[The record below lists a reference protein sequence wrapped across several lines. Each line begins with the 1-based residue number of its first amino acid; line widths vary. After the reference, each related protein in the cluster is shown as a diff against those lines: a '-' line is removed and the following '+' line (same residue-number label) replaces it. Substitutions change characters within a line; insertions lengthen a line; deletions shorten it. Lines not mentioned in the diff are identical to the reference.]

1 MRRYHGNRPTRAA
14 VYSAR
19 TLALVL
25 VISLASLLALAPVA
39 RAQDYQFN
47 SISVVG
53 NQRIEPGTIL
63 SYAGIARGT
72 PVSAAELNDAYQR
85 ILASGL
91 FETVALQP
99 RGSELVINVT
109 EFPTINRISLEG
121 NNRLNDEVLTAMIGS
136 KERRVYSPAQAEAD
150 VATITDAYF
159 QSGRI
164 AASVTPRLI
173 RRSENRVD
181 LVFEIAEGNVAEVE
195 RISFVGNKTYSDR
208 RLRRA
213 LATKEAGFL
222 RRIVQAD
229 TFIAD
234 RVEFDKQLLK
244 DFYSARGFI
253 DFEVLST
260 TAELTR
266 DRNAFFLTFT
276 VREGQMFKFGK
287 ITTTS
292 TLPEIDPAEFQDVI
306 RLRPGVVY
314 SPTLVEN
321 TVERMENLALE
332 KGLNFIRVEPR
343 ITRNDRDL
351 TLDLEFAVER
361 APRIFVERIDIEGNA
376 ETFDRVIRRQFRTV
390 EGDPFNPREIRA
402 AARRIKALG
411 FFAESSVNAVAG
423 STDDQVVVDVNVV
436 EQPTGSLTFGLSF
449 AVSTGPGVAVSFSET
464 NFLGRGQFFNLA
476 VDTSSSTANS
486 SFTFREPA
494 FLGRDLSVGVRGV
507 FALTDSGNNLNTTY
521 DTQILSFSP
530 SIGFPMSENGRLELR
545 YTLADE
551 KVSNVNPNA
560 SFLIQQDKGAKTTNA
575 IGYTYSLDTRRTGLN
590 PNAGVLL
597 RFGQD
602 IAGLVGGNEYVRT
615 TALISA
621 ERRVRNEEVV
631 LRAEV
636 EGGAL
641 NMLSGD
647 SRVVDRFFGNSK
659 IRGFEPNGIGPR
671 DLAAPNEDGTGGNYF
686 AAARLEAEFPLGLPD
701 EYGITGG
708 AFLDFATVWGLDR
721 VNGGLTGT
729 DPVDDSLKVRSSIGF
744 SVFWTTALGPL
755 RFNFSRA
762 LMKEDGD
769 ITQNFDMTVSTRF

>member
-1 MRRYHGNRPTRAA
+1 
-14 VYSAR
+14 
-19 TLALVL
+19 
-25 VISLASLLALAPVA
+25 
-39 RAQDYQFN
+39 
-47 SISVVG
+47 
-53 NQRIEPGTIL
+53 
-63 SYAGIARGT
+63 
-72 PVSAAELNDAYQR
+72 
-85 ILASGL
+85 
-91 FETVALQP
+91 
-99 RGSELVINVT
+99 
-109 EFPTINRISLEG
+109 
-121 NNRLNDEVLTAMIGS
+121 
-136 KERRVYSPAQAEAD
+136 
-150 VATITDAYF
+150 
-159 QSGRI
+159 
-164 AASVTPRLI
+164 
-173 RRSENRVD
+173 
-181 LVFEIAEGNVAEVE
+181 
-195 RISFVGNKTYSDR
+195 
-208 RLRRA
+208 
-213 LATKEAGFL
+213 
-222 RRIVQAD
+222 
-229 TFIAD
+229 
-234 RVEFDKQLLK
+234 
-244 DFYSARGFI
+244 
-253 DFEVLST
+253 
-260 TAELTR
+260 
-266 DRNAFFLTFT
+266 
-276 VREGQMFKFGK
+276 
-287 ITTTS
+287 
-292 TLPEIDPAEFQDVI
+292 
-306 RLRPGVVY
+306 
-314 SPTLVEN
+314 
-321 TVERMENLALE
+321 
-332 KGLNFIRVEPR
+332 
-343 ITRNDRDL
+343 
-351 TLDLEFAVER
+351 
-361 APRIFVERIDIEGNA
+361 
-376 ETFDRVIRRQFRTV
+376 
-390 EGDPFNPREIRA
+390 
-402 AARRIKALG
+402 
-411 FFAESSVNAVAG
+411 
-423 STDDQVVVDVNVV
+423 
-436 EQPTGSLTFGLSF
+436 
-449 AVSTGPGVAVSFSET
+449 
-464 NFLGRGQFFNLA
+464 
-476 VDTSSSTANS
+476 
-486 SFTFREPA
+486 
-494 FLGRDLSVGVRGV
+494 VRGV

-560 SFLIQQDKGAKTTNA
+560 SFLIQQDKGAKTTSA
-575 IGYTYSLDTRRTGLN
+575 IGYTYSFDTRRTGLN